1 MFCPSS
7 ASNQPKTHHHIKFPV
22 SLVCQQVLRLAGN
35 QLTTIPDDT
44 FKSLG
49 NLHAL
54 ELAANQLEDLPQK
67 VLSPLRA
74 LHRLGASHNQLH
86 TLSQHALANCSDL
99 RELELAAN
107 RFAKISSELLA
118 TVPRLELLDLSGNQ
132 LELLPLFPSL
142 PTLTVLK
149 VSDNRI
155 ASVSRDNLSKLSGLR
170 MLDLSENGLN
180 TVEHGALSKNTR
192 LEGLRI
198 DANNLVDLDG
208 VLTGAPPSLYAVNAS
223 DNQLQHF
230 DFARLPGEFLWPC

>member
-1 MFCPSS
+1 MHICPK
-7 ASNQPKTHHHIKFPV
+7 QTKKHHHIKFPV
-22 SLVCQQVLRLAGN
+22 CLCQQVLRLAGN
-35 QLTTIPDDT
+35 QLTSIPDDT

-74 LHRLGASHNQLH
+74 LRRLGASHNQLH
-86 TLSQHALANCSDL
+86 TLDHHALANCSDL

-107 RFAKISSELLA
+107 RFVKISPELLA
-118 TVPRLELLDLSGNQ
+118 VVPRLELLDLSGNQ
-132 LELLPLFPSL
+132 LELLPAFPAL
-142 PTLTVLK
+142 PSLTVLK
-149 VSDNRI
+149 AADNRV
-155 ASVSRDNLSKLSGLR
+155 AALARDHLARLSGLR
-170 MLDLSENGLN
+170 MLDLSGNGLSS
-180 TVEHGALSKNTR
+180 VEHGALSKNTR

-198 DANNLVDLDG
+198 DANNLMDLDG